1 MKKCLSS
8 VTPKS
13 AEMLKREIAILNWV
27 LRTEEQEARLWK
39 RTKKEAKEWERE
51 QRKKIL
57 NFPTKH

>member
-1 MKKCLSS
+1 
-8 VTPKS
+8 
-13 AEMLKREIAILNWV
+13 MLKREIAILNWV